1 MNVLQIVRMQETRHS
16 ITMKLCVDVQQPKLQ
31 YVLHNRNELTTDA
44 ASTRLAQLTD
54 TVYYRIIFLQK

>member
-16 ITMKLCVDVQQPKLQ
+16 ITMKLCVDVQQPKLK